1 MKNPPFFL
9 AVFFL
14 EFWKRKEI
22 TLAYHWDCLG
32 FESEEE
38 RPRPTFA
45 ALAPTV
51 ERNPITGIME
61 PHFPEDK
68 RKRRLFSGIIVIVT
82 MVIYLFTHL
91 TSRRQIYFL

>member
-1 MKNPPFFL
+1 MVSFL

-22 TLAYHWDCLG
+22 TLAYHWDCLDY
-32 FESEEE
+32 ESEVE

-51 ERNPITGIME
+51 ERNPITGIPE
-61 PHFPEDK
+61 PHFPSKD
-68 RKRRLFSGIIVIVT
+68 RAPRIYSGILIVIT
-82 MVIYLFTHL
+82 MVCKFLHL
-91 TSRRQIYFL
+91 TILYLLLESM